1 MKKFILALV
10 LVSSILLFNSN
21 VKAESKV
28 NVYMITKE
36 GCPSCTAAY
45 EYFEELNK
53 QYPDLF
59 ELVPFEVFDWT
70 WNWNS
75 DDLKI
80 LFNKVYEYFKEDTSS
95 ASTPTIIIG
104 DYHTLGLPSDKNI
117 VYDKI
122 VEAGKSGKDVV
133 KSIAEKE
140 KLNIEELK
148 YDYKTEAKEDTKTE
162 VKSEKNHDTLIVIAI
177 FVIVIGG
184 FASLIIIGKK

>member
-59 ELVPFEVFDWT
+59 ELVPFEVFDST

-133 KSIAEKE
+133 KNIAEKE